1 MSNKYLRDVEL
12 SPVGLVLLSLFLAIQ
27 VFTTNAQQPS
37 DRDKYSQLFAKEW
50 KLSKV
55 LVDND
60 SNRLV
65 EVMDENQE
73 LGLALRRLGLSAA
86 GMDSLL
92 LQMINANVRF
102 QADFIH
108 VTVGPEH
115 ERSTFDMR
123 WRQKGSKMKVY
134 VPDEKPHW
142 LTVSHLSSDEMILTI
157 TLRVQG
163 RRRNFEVTL
172 IFRPVSP

>member
-92 LQMINANVRF
+92 LQISSS
-102 QADFIH
+102 D
-108 VTVGPEH
+108 
-115 ERSTFDMR
+115 
-123 WRQKGSKMKVY
+123 RQKCK
-134 VPDEKPHW
+134 
-142 LTVSHLSSDEMILTI
+142 
-157 TLRVQG
+157 
-163 RRRNFEVTL
+163 
-172 IFRPVSP
+172 